1 MTTLETPPLAPDDD
15 GTRDRATSLIT
26 SHTTPRTTSR
36 TPTDEPEPFS
46 TWTGRARRWVL
57 KVLPPEKLLPES
69 QPSYVASWIYVFGMG
84 ALASLAVVV
93 ISGLI
98 LSLNG
103 PSWWHLSSL
112 GHFVNSMHLWSVEFF
127 FLFMV
132 IHMWGKFW
140 MASWRGGR
148 VLTWITGVVAFA
160 VSIGAAFTGYLL
172 QTNFESQWISF
183 EAKDALNAAGIGA
196 WFNVANV
203 GQMFMWHIV
212 LLPIGVAAI
221 VAFHVILVRVHGVVS
236 PIDAAESDAQLAQ
249 NEGTEKVR

>member
-15 GTRDRATSLIT
+15 GTRDRATSL
-26 SHTTPRTTSR
+26 TTSR
-36 TPTDEPEPFS
+36 PLIDEPEPFS

-57 KVLPPEKLLPES
+57 KILPPEKLLPES

-84 ALASLAVVV
+84 ALASLVVVV

-112 GHFVNSMHLWSVEFF
+112 GHFVNSTHLWSVEFF

-132 IHMWGKFW
+132 IHLWGKFW

-249 NEGTEKVR
+249 SEGTEKVR